1 MISAKS
7 GNAGELTLMDGGPAT
22 ILISL
27 FLGSNPVSVAVANVI
42 MFSLTRAVINWTKTL
57 IF

>member
-1 MISAKS
+1 
-7 GNAGELTLMDGGPAT
+7 MDVGPAT
-22 ILISL
+22 IFIS

-42 MFSLTRAVINWTKTL
+42 IFSWTRAVINWTKTL